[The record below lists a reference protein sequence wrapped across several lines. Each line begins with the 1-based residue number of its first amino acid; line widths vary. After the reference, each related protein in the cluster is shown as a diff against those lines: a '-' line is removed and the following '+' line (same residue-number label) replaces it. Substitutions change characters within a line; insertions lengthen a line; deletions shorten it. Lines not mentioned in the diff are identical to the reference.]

1 MIKINGKVYRN
12 LPEQV
17 GVNKDDI
24 NALLKQLP
32 YNGPYNT
39 LNDIPKDVI
48 VDNGTYLVGTDS
60 YTIYKYDENTKE
72 FISLGLFGAK
82 GDKGETGAKGE
93 TGDKG
98 EQGIKGATGTA
109 AGFGTPVINV
119 TTVTAVEPASGTVTA
134 SGDDTAKVFTFDF
147 NIPRGLDG
155 VQGPKGDQGE
165 QGIKGDKGDSGDP
178 VTITLEGVVYRAADG
193 NITLPDYPNTAVWGN
208 VSGNIDNQS
217 DLMNKFATKQDVISD
232 LGTIRSGAL
241 DGSTAL
247 QSNDVANVA
256 LTGSYN
262 DLVDKP
268 TVPNTATSTTTI
280 TPITSTLVFTKAD
293 LTQESV
299 DFMIG
304 ATASTTTTIN

>member
-93 TGDKG
+93 TGDRG

-119 TTVTAVEPASGTVTA
+119 TTVSAVEPASGTVTA

-155 VQGPKGDQGE
+155 TPGPKGDPGEKGDQGIMGPPGPKGEAGLDGNPGVAAGFGTPIINVNTIGPGQDASASIETSGPDVAKVFTFNFEIPQGPQGIQGE
-165 QGIKGDKGDSGDP
+165 KGDQGIQGIQGIPGAPGDP
-178 VTITLEGVVYRAADG
+178 NVIVIGNNTYSGTTITLPTT
-193 NITLPDYPNTAVWGN
+193 TLTFYDSNNNTTTAVI
-208 VSGNIDNQS
+208 V
-217 DLMNKFATKQDVISD
+217 
-232 LGTIRSGAL
+232 LGP
-241 DGSTAL
+241 
-247 QSNDVANVA
+247 SN
-256 LTGSYN
+256 
-262 DLVDKP
+262 
-268 TVPNTATSTTTI
+268 
-280 TPITSTLVFTKAD
+280 
-293 LTQESV
+293 
-299 DFMIG
+299 
-304 ATASTTTTIN
+304 